1 MASMISRLRSRETS
15 AHPCVPRMI
24 VSANG
29 SVSMSIPFEKSTAP
43 RQQPESLPSRWQLLE
58 RVEYFE
64 TWPTEILVVT
74 CCDGQA
80 VLPGGGGNVAVF
92 NRHQSPSFHQEV
104 LLIGPHMGHAHIE
117 TMNTALH
124 RLDQLR

>member
-15 AHPCVPRMI
+15 AHPCVPLMI
-24 VSANG
+24 VCANG
-29 SVSMSIPFEKSTAP
+29 SVFRSIPFEKRT
-43 RQQPESLPSRWQLLE
+43 RTRDLPGTLPLRWQLLE

-64 TWPTEILVVT
+64 TWPAEVLVVA

-92 NRHQSPSFHQEV
+92 NRHQSPSFH
-104 LLIGPHMGHAHIE
+104 
-117 TMNTALH
+117 
-124 RLDQLR
+124 